1 MIRGV
6 LFDLSGVL
14 YTGRAAVPG
23 AVEAMARLQR
33 SRLVI
38 RFVTNTSRRSRQQL
52 CEDLA
57 RLGFEIPP
65 ASLFSAPMA
74 AKAWIRARSLR
85 PYCLIHPDLAV
96 DFADLDQTQPNAVLV
111 GDAAEAFDYAHLNR
125 AFALCLEG
133 APLVAMGCN
142 RYFKLGDSLQLDAGP
157 FVKALEYAAMTQAEV
172 VGKPATAFFQ
182 AVVASTGLTPE
193 QLVMIGDDVF
203 GDVEGA
209 LNAGMAGWLVQTGKY
224 RPGDE
229 TQLTAPVPC
238 LPSVVTAIER
248 LLA

>member
-14 YTGRAAVPG
+14 YTGQTAVPG
-23 AVEAMARLQR
+23 AVDAMARLQR

-57 RLGFEIPP
+57 RLGFEIPS

-74 AKAWIRARSLR
+74 AKAWIRARGLR
-85 PYCLIHPDLAV
+85 PYCLIHPDLEP
-96 DFADLDQTQPNAVLV
+96 DFSDLNQSQPNAVLL
-111 GDAAEAFDYAHLNR
+111 GDAADVFDYAHLNR
-125 AFALCLEG
+125 AFALCLAG

-142 RYFKLGDSLQLDAGP
+142 RYFKLGDSLHLDAGP
-157 FVKALEYAAMTQAEV
+157 FVKALEYAAMTRAEV

-182 AVVASTGLTPE
+182 AVIASTGLPPD
-193 QLVMIGDDVF
+193 QLLMIGDDVF
-203 GDVEGA
+203 GDIEGA
-209 LNAGMAGWLVQTGKY
+209 RTAGMTGWLVQTGKY

-229 TQLTAPVPC
+229 QRLATTVPC
-238 LPSVVTAIER
+238 QPSVVTAIEQ
-248 LLA
+248 LLG